1 MALQMQTGILYT
13 LLAFLIWG
21 LFPLY
26 FKALHAI
33 APQEIVLH
41 RFIWSLAFLAIILL
55 IKQRWAWLK
64 PALRQPKLIGLF
76 ILSAVL
82 LAANWFTYIWA
93 VNAGRVVDASL
104 GYFINPLINV
114 LLGVV
119 FLHERLNK
127 TQWLAIA
134 IASLGVG
141 WLTWQ
146 AGHLPWVALILATT
160 FGFYGL
166 LRKTAQ
172 LGALEGLSL
181 ETLVLFPI
189 ALGGLVWLV
198 FTGHSDFIAAPINT
212 QLLILLAGPITAIPL
227 LLFAAG
233 ARRIPLSL
241 VGILQYTGPTL
252 QLLIGIFVF
261 HEDFGIERLIGFG
274 LIWLAL
280 FIYALD
286 SWRAFIK
293 KT

>member
-1 MALQMQTGILYT
+1 MQIGIIYT

-26 FKALHAI
+26 FKALHGI
-33 APQEIVLH
+33 APEEIVLH
-41 RFIWSLAFLAIILL
+41 RFIWSLVFLSTVLL

-64 PALRQPKLIGLF
+64 PALKQPKLIGVF
-76 ILSAVL
+76 VLSAVL
-82 LAANWFTYIWA
+82 LASNWYTYIWA

-104 GYFINPLINV
+104 GYFINPLISV
-114 LLGVV
+114 VLGVI
-119 FLHERLNK
+119 FLHERLRRA
-127 TQWLAIA
+127 QWLAMA
-134 IASLGVG
+134 IAAAGVA

-146 AGHLPWVALILATT
+146 AGHLPWVALILACT
-160 FGFYGL
+160 FALYGL

-189 ALGGLVWLV
+189 ALVAMVYLLT
-198 FTGHSDFIAAPINT
+198 TGQSDFVRAPIST
-212 QLLILLAGPITAIPL
+212 QALVLLAGPITAIPL

-252 QLLIGIFVF
+252 QLLIGVFVF
-261 HEDFGIERLIGFG
+261 HETFGAARIIGFG

-280 FIYALD
+280 AVYAMDGWLNYRRN
-286 SWRAFIK
+286 SK
-293 KT
+293 

>member
-1 MALQMQTGILYT
+1 M
-13 LLAFLIWG
+13 
-21 LFPLY
+21 
-26 FKALHAI
+26 
-33 APQEIVLH
+33 LH
-41 RFIWSLAFLAIILL
+41 RFIWSLVFLSAVLL

-64 PALRQPKLIGLF
+64 PALKQPKLIGVF

-82 LAANWFTYIWA
+82 LASNWYTYIWA

-114 LLGVV
+114 LLGVI
-119 FLHERLNK
+119 FLHERLRPA
-127 TQWLAIA
+127 QWLAIA
-134 IASLGVG
+134 IAATGVA

-146 AGHLPWVALILATT
+146 AGHLPWIALILACT
-160 FGFYGL
+160 FALYGL

-189 ALGGLVWLV
+189 ALAAMVYLLA
-198 FTGHSDFIAAPINT
+198 TGQSDFVRAPIST
-212 QLLILLAGPITAIPL
+212 QALVLLAGPITAIPL

-233 ARRIPLSL
+233 ARKIPLSL

-252 QLLIGIFVF
+252 QLLIGVFVF
-261 HEDFGIERLIGFG
+261 HEAFGAAQIIGFG

-280 FIYALD
+280 AVYAID
-286 SWRAFIK
+286 GWRSYRANSK
-293 KT
+293 

>member
-1 MALQMQTGILYT
+1 MQLGIIYT

-26 FKALHAI
+26 FKALHGI
-33 APQEIVLH
+33 APEEIVLH
-41 RFIWSLAFLAIILL
+41 RFIWSLIFLSAVLL

-64 PALRQPKLIGLF
+64 PALKQPKLIGVF

-82 LAANWFTYIWA
+82 LASNWYTYIWA

-114 LLGVV
+114 LLGVL
-119 FLHERLNK
+119 FLHERLRPA
-127 TQWLAIA
+127 QWLAIA
-134 IASLGVG
+134 IAAAGVA
-141 WLTWQ
+141 WLTWH
-146 AGHLPWVALILATT
+146 AGHLPWVALILACT
-160 FGFYGL
+160 FALYGL

-189 ALGGLVWLV
+189 ALAAMVYLLS
-198 FTGHSDFIAAPINT
+198 TGQSDFVRAPAST
-212 QLLILLAGPITAIPL
+212 QALVLLAGPITAIPL

-233 ARRIPLSL
+233 ARKIPLSL

-252 QLLIGIFVF
+252 QLLIGVFVF
-261 HEDFGIERLIGFG
+261 HEAFGTARAIGFG

-280 FIYALD
+280 AVYAID
-286 SWRAFIK
+286 GWRSYRANSK
-293 KT
+293 

>member
-1 MALQMQTGILYT
+1 MQLGIIYT

-26 FKALHAI
+26 FKALHGI
-33 APQEIVLH
+33 APEEIVLH
-41 RFIWSLAFLAIILL
+41 RFIWSLIFLSAVLL

-64 PALRQPKLIGLF
+64 PALKQPKLIGVF

-82 LAANWFTYIWA
+82 LASNWYTYIWA

-114 LLGVV
+114 LLGVI
-119 FLHERLNK
+119 FLHERLRP

-134 IASLGVG
+134 IAATGVA

-146 AGHLPWVALILATT
+146 AGHLPYIALILACT
-160 FGFYGL
+160 FALYGL

-189 ALGGLVWLV
+189 ALAAMVYLLA
-198 FTGHSDFIAAPINT
+198 TGQSDFVRAPAST
-212 QLLILLAGPITAIPL
+212 QALVLLAGPITAIPL

-233 ARRIPLSL
+233 ARKIPLSL

-252 QLLIGIFVF
+252 QLLIGVFVF
-261 HEDFGIERLIGFG
+261 HEAFDAARAIGFG

-280 FIYALD
+280 AVYAID
-286 SWRAFIK
+286 GWRSYRANSK
-293 KT
+293 

>member
-1 MALQMQTGILYT
+1 MQTGIIYT

-26 FKALHAI
+26 FKALHEI

-41 RFIWSLAFLAIILL
+41 RFIWSLAFLALVL
-55 IKQRWAWLK
+55 AFKQRWAWLK
-64 PALRQPKLIGLF
+64 PALCQPKLIALF
-76 ILSAVL
+76 VLSATL
-82 LAANWFTYIWA
+82 LAGNWYTYIWA

-104 GYFINPLINV
+104 GYFINPLVNV

-119 FLHERLNK
+119 FLRERLNP
-127 TQWLAIA
+127 TQWLSIA
-134 IASLGVG
+134 LASIGVG

-146 AGHLPWVALILATT
+146 AGHLPWIALILASS
-160 FGFYGL
+160 FGLYGL

-189 ALGGLVWLV
+189 ALGGLLWLIA
-198 FTGHSDFIAAPINT
+198 TGHSDFVHAPIHT
-212 QLLILLAGPITAIPL
+212 QGLILLAGPITAIPL

-252 QLLIGIFVF
+252 QLLIGIYIF
-261 HEDFGIERLIGFG
+261 HETFGWVRFIGFG
-274 LIWLAL
+274 FIWFALIV
-280 FIYALD
+280 YAID
-286 SWRAFIK
+286 GWRAYVK

>member
-1 MALQMQTGILYT
+1 MQTGIIYT

-26 FKALHAI
+26 FKALHGIPAE
-33 APQEIVLH
+33 EIVLH
-41 RFIWSLAFLAIILL
+41 RFIWSLAFLAGIL
-55 IKQRWAWLK
+55 IVKRRWAWLR
-64 PALRQPKLIGLF
+64 PALQQPKLIALF
-76 ILSAVL
+76 VLSATL
-82 LAANWFTYIWA
+82 LAGNWYTYIWA

-104 GYFINPLINV
+104 GYFINPLVNV

-127 TQWLAIA
+127 IQWLSIA
-134 IASLGVG
+134 IASSGVV

-146 AGHLPWVALILATT
+146 AGHLPWIALILATS

-181 ETLVLFPI
+181 ETLVLFPV
-189 ALGGLVWLV
+189 ALGIMMWLLL
-198 FTGHSDFIAAPINT
+198 TGHSAVVHAPLST
-212 QLLILLAGPITAIPL
+212 QILIMLAGPITAIPL

-241 VGILQYTGPTL
+241 VGILQYTGPSL
-252 QLLIGIFVF
+252 QLLIGVFVF
-261 HEDFGIERLIGFG
+261 HEAFGFERFIGFS

-280 FIYALD
+280 LIYALNGWHHYRQK
-286 SWRAFIK
+286 S
-293 KT
+293 

>member
-1 MALQMQTGILYT
+1 MQTGIIYT

-26 FKALHAI
+26 FKALHGIPAE
-33 APQEIVLH
+33 EIVLH
-41 RFIWSLAFLAIILL
+41 RFIWSLAFLACVL
-55 IKQRWAWLK
+55 IFKRRWAWLR
-64 PALRQPKLIGLF
+64 PALQQPKLIALF
-76 ILSAVL
+76 VLSAVL
-82 LAANWFTYIWA
+82 LAGNWYTYIWA

-127 TQWLAIA
+127 IQWLSIA
-134 IASLGVG
+134 IASTGVA

-146 AGHLPWVALILATT
+146 AGHLPWIALILAVS
-160 FGFYGL
+160 FGLYGL

-181 ETLVLFPI
+181 ETLVLFPL
-189 ALGGLVWLV
+189 ALGMLFWLLL
-198 FTGHSDFIAAPINT
+198 TGQSAAVHAPLST
-212 QLLILLAGPITAIPL
+212 QVLIMLAGPITAIPL

-252 QLLIGIFVF
+252 QLLIGVFVF
-261 HEDFGIERLIGFG
+261 HEAFGVERLIGFS

-280 FIYALD
+280 FIYALN
-286 SWRAFIK
+286 SWHAYHQSRSA
-293 KT
+293 

>member
-1 MALQMQTGILYT
+1 MQLGIIYT

-26 FKALHAI
+26 FKALHGI
-33 APQEIVLH
+33 APEEIVLH
-41 RFIWSLAFLAIILL
+41 RFIWSLVFLSAVLL

-64 PALRQPKLIGLF
+64 PALKQPKLIGVF
-76 ILSAVL
+76 VLSAVL
-82 LAANWFTYIWA
+82 LASNWYTYIWA

-104 GYFINPLINV
+104 GYFINPLISV
-114 LLGVV
+114 VLGVI
-119 FLHERLNK
+119 FLHERLRRA
-127 TQWLAIA
+127 QWLAMA
-134 IASLGVG
+134 IAAAGVA

-146 AGHLPWVALILATT
+146 AGHLPWVALILACT
-160 FGFYGL
+160 FALYGL

-189 ALGGLVWLV
+189 ALVAMVYLLT
-198 FTGHSDFIAAPINT
+198 TGQSDFVRAPIST
-212 QLLILLAGPITAIPL
+212 QALVLLAGPITAIPL

-252 QLLIGIFVF
+252 QLLIGVFVF
-261 HEDFGIERLIGFG
+261 HETFGAARIIGFG

-280 FIYALD
+280 AVYAMDGWLNYRRN
-286 SWRAFIK
+286 SK
-293 KT
+293 

>member
-1 MALQMQTGILYT
+1 MQLGIIYT

-26 FKALHAI
+26 FKALHGI
-33 APQEIVLH
+33 APEEIVLH
-41 RFIWSLAFLAIILL
+41 RFIWSLVFLSAVLL
-55 IKQRWAWLK
+55 IKQRWGWLK
-64 PALRQPKLIGLF
+64 PALKQPKLIGVF

-82 LAANWFTYIWA
+82 LASNWYTYIWA

-114 LLGVV
+114 LLGVI
-119 FLHERLNK
+119 FLHERLRPA
-127 TQWLAIA
+127 QWLAIA
-134 IASLGVG
+134 IAATGVA

-146 AGHLPWVALILATT
+146 AGHLPWIALILACT
-160 FGFYGL
+160 FALYGL

-189 ALGGLVWLV
+189 ALAAMVYLLA
-198 FTGHSDFIAAPINT
+198 TGQSDFVSAPIST
-212 QLLILLAGPITAIPL
+212 QALVLLAGPITAIPL

-233 ARRIPLSL
+233 ARKIPLSL

-252 QLLIGIFVF
+252 QLLIGVFIF
-261 HEDFGIERLIGFG
+261 HETFDLVRLIGFG

-280 FIYALD
+280 LIYAMD
-286 SWRAFIK
+286 GWFNYRRNSK
-293 KT
+293 

>member
-1 MALQMQTGILYT
+1 MQLGIIYT

-26 FKALHAI
+26 FKALHGI
-33 APQEIVLH
+33 APEEIVLH
-41 RFIWSLAFLAIILL
+41 RFIWSLVFLSAVLL

-64 PALRQPKLIGLF
+64 PALKQPKLIGVF
-76 ILSAVL
+76 VLSAVL
-82 LAANWFTYIWA
+82 LASNWYTYIWA
-93 VNAGRVVDASL
+93 VNTGRVVDASL

-114 LLGVV
+114 LLGVI
-119 FLHERLNK
+119 FLHERLRPA
-127 TQWLAIA
+127 QWLAIA
-134 IASLGVG
+134 IAATGVA

-146 AGHLPWVALILATT
+146 AGHLPWIALILACT
-160 FGFYGL
+160 FALYGL

-189 ALGGLVWLV
+189 ALAAMLYLLS
-198 FTGHSDFIAAPINT
+198 TGQSDFVHAPIST
-212 QLLILLAGPITAIPL
+212 QALVLLAGPITAIPL

-233 ARRIPLSL
+233 ARKIPLSL

-252 QLLIGIFVF
+252 QLLIGVFVF
-261 HEDFGIERLIGFG
+261 HEAFGAARAIGFG

-280 FIYALD
+280 AVYAMD
-286 SWRAFIK
+286 GWRSYRANSK
-293 KT
+293 

>member
-1 MALQMQTGILYT
+1 
-13 LLAFLIWG
+13 
-21 LFPLY
+21 
-26 FKALHAI
+26 
-33 APQEIVLH
+33 LH

-127 TQWLAIA
+127 TQWLTIA

-189 ALGGLVWLV
+189 ALGGLLWLI
-198 FTGHSDFIAAPINT
+198 FSGHSDFIAAPINT

>member
-1 MALQMQTGILYT
+1 MQIGIIYT

-26 FKALHAI
+26 FKALHGI
-33 APQEIVLH
+33 APEEIVLH
-41 RFIWSLAFLAIILL
+41 RFIWSLVFLSAVLL

-64 PALRQPKLIGLF
+64 PALKQPKLIGVF
-76 ILSAVL
+76 VLSAVL
-82 LAANWFTYIWA
+82 LASNWYTYIWA

-104 GYFINPLINV
+104 GYFINPLISV
-114 LLGVV
+114 VLGVI
-119 FLHERLNK
+119 FLHERLRRA
-127 TQWLAIA
+127 QWLAMA
-134 IASLGVG
+134 IAAAGVA

-146 AGHLPWVALILATT
+146 AGHLPWVALILACT
-160 FGFYGL
+160 FALYGL

-189 ALGGLVWLV
+189 ALVAMVYLLT
-198 FTGHSDFIAAPINT
+198 TGQSDFVRAPIST
-212 QLLILLAGPITAIPL
+212 QALVLLAGPITAIPL

-252 QLLIGIFVF
+252 QLLIGVFVF
-261 HEDFGIERLIGFG
+261 HETFGAARIIGFG

-280 FIYALD
+280 AVYAMDGWLNYRRN
-286 SWRAFIK
+286 SK
-293 KT
+293 

>member
-1 MALQMQTGILYT
+1 MQTGILYT

-26 FKALHAI
+26 FKALHTI
-33 APQEIVLH
+33 AAYEIVLH
-41 RFIWSLAFLAIILL
+41 RFVWSLLFLAIVLL
-55 IKQRWAWLK
+55 IKQRWAWLR
-64 PALRQPKLIGLF
+64 PTLSQPKLIGLF
-76 ILSAVL
+76 TLSATL
-82 LAANWFTYIWA
+82 LAANWLTYIWA
-93 VNAGRVVDASL
+93 VNAGRVIDASL

-119 FLHERLNK
+119 LLHERLNK
-127 TQWLAIA
+127 VQWLAIA
-134 IASLGVG
+134 IACLGVA

-146 AGHLPWVALILATT
+146 AGHLPWIALILACT

-181 ETLVLFPI
+181 ETIVLFPFAI
-189 ALGGLVWLV
+189 GGLLWLIW
-198 FTGHSDFIAAPINT
+198 TDRSDFVVASIDT

-233 ARRIPLSL
+233 ARQIPLSL

-261 HEDFGIERLIGFG
+261 HEHFGLERLLGFG

-280 FIYALD
+280 TIYAAD
-286 SWRAFIK
+286 GWRAFTQ